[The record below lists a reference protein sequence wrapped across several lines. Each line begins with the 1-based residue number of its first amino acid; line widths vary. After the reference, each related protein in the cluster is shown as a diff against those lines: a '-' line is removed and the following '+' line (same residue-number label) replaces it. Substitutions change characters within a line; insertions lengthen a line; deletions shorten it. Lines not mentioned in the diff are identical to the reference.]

1 MSATI
6 YEQTPGGLYAQ
17 PGRAVTTFPS
27 GLVRV
32 DQTYV
37 CVTGD
42 AATHRATLAVGN
54 AMPDGDDSPSLE
66 TLAIFPEVQGVAR
79 GDGFTEFR
87 VSAYGQTV
95 SDSGGTNR
103 TLSGIQLL
111 PITVLS
117 GALTG
122 SPPTASVPVY
132 IHVWSITGMVVIPF
146 GESINVS
153 QVDYDDKL
161 NNAFDFYQTE
171 GELLSYTK
179 TSDTDY
185 YVTLESGAVGLVRL
199 SSPTMGINSYTN
211 FGSFA
216 EVSVTITRGTIIT
229 EFA

>member
-1 MSATI
+1 MSAMI

-66 TLAIFPEVQGVAR
+66 TLAIFPEVQGIDR

-95 SDSGGTNR
+95 SSSGGTTR

-122 SPPTASVPVY
+122 TPYDTSVPIY
-132 IHVWSITGMVVIPF
+132 IKVWQITGMIVIPF

-171 GELLSYTK
+171 GELLSFTK
-179 TSDTDY
+179 ISDSQYD
-185 YVTLESGAVGLVRL
+185 VTLESGTVGRVRL
-199 SSPTMGINSYTN
+199 TAPTMGINSYTN

-216 EVSVTITRGTIIT
+216 EVSVSITRGTTIT